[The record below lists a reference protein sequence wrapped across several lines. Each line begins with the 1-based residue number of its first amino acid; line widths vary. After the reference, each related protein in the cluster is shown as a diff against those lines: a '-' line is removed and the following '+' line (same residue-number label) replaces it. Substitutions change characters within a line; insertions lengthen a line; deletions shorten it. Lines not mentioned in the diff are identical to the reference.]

1 MNQSDANSTPPAAVS
16 PGTSLAWVGGLT
28 HWLIRRAAR
37 GAPVSLS
44 ERLEE
49 EWLADLATRPAA
61 LSRLR
66 FALGCCW
73 AMRVIAHEH
82 RASGLALA
90 PRVLGAKVAIPHLH
104 EDFSFLS
111 RRSITLMLVVA
122 LHGAVFYG
130 LMAGLDFNITKLI
143 SSPLQ
148 NQILSEPHP
157 KTLPPPL
164 PPPTLT
170 HGIIDAVIPEFSP
183 PHDPTEK
190 VNVLTQPA
198 GKPPQVPPPA
208 HVVSRV
214 PGGPGGGFPNTDDFY
229 PSAAKRMEEQGVAM
243 IGVCVDAN
251 GRLTSDPTTVQS
263 SGSARLDE
271 GALNLAKAGS
281 GHYRASTED
290 GRPVNSCYAFRVR
303 FQLRN

>member
-16 PGTSLAWVGGLT
+16 SGTSLVWVEGLT

-82 RASGLALA
+82 RASGLELA
-90 PRVLGAKVAIPHLH
+90 AHVPGAKVAIPHLQ

-122 LHGAVFYG
+122 LHVAVFYG
-130 LMAGLDFNITKLI
+130 LMAGSI
-143 SSPLQ
+143 S
-148 NQILSEPHP
+148 I
-157 KTLPPPL
+157 
-164 PPPTLT
+164 
-170 HGIIDAVIPEFSP
+170 
-183 PHDPTEK
+183 
-190 VNVLTQPA
+190 
-198 GKPPQVPPPA
+198 
-208 HVVSRV
+208 SR
-214 PGGPGGGFPNTDDFY
+214 
-229 PSAAKRMEEQGVAM
+229 S
-243 IGVCVDAN
+243 
-251 GRLTSDPTTVQS
+251 
-263 SGSARLDE
+263 
-271 GALNLAKAGS
+271 
-281 GHYRASTED
+281 
-290 GRPVNSCYAFRVR
+290 
-303 FQLRN
+303 